1 LKIKR
6 RQFLKLMG
14 ASTAMFALWEFNFLA
29 EVEAV
34 VPSLRIQYAVA
45 TPGICPYCSVG
56 CGITVHTDPVAL
68 NVINIEGDADHPINR
83 GSLCSKGSSL
93 FQLVGNTQRVTTPLY
108 RAPGT
113 NTWQVKTWDWTLD
126 QIATKVYNTR
136 NTYFETAL
144 DGITVNRL
152 DAIACLGG
160 AALDNEEDYLL
171 SKMMR
176 GLGVNYLEH
185 QARL

>member
-1 LKIKR
+1 MGLNR
-6 RQFLKLMG
+6 RQFLKVMG
-14 ASTAMFALWEFNFLA
+14 ASTTLLALREFGFLP
-29 EVEAV
+29 EVEAA
-34 VPSLRIQYAVA
+34 VPSLRIQGAGV
-45 TPGICPYCSVG
+45 TPGICAYCSVG
-56 CGITVHTDPVAL
+56 CGLIVHSNSTGI
-68 NVINIEGDADHPINR
+68 INIEGDPDHPINR

-93 FQLVGNTQRVTTPLY
+93 FQLANNSRRVTTPLY

-113 NTWQVKTWDWTLD
+113 KTWVAKSWDWVLD
-126 QIATKVYNTR
+126 EIAGRVYSTR
-136 NTYFETAL
+136 NNTFVAK
-144 DGITVNRL
+144 DDSRITVNRT

-160 AALDNEEDYLL
+160 AALDNEECYLL